1 MHQGG
6 FTVNWCGGD
15 VMSMVKELIDLLSHM
30 DVVSFDVFDTL
41 VFRSYLTQEDLWRDL
56 GRRELGEGKESAF
69 LKARV
74 KADRLTYRTA
84 TAIGGEHTLHGA
96 YEKMPRKFA
105 ALEEFE
111 ERLQRDCLAV
121 NPEMLAVW
129 KRAGELAKKRI
140 IVSDMYLTESWFAG
154 MLKEKGIEGWDR
166 LYISSEQQARKS
178 TGRLFELV
186 RKDFPS
192 QKILHIGDDEHSD
205 VKMAESAGFEAYHY
219 PNLRDEVFAQCP
231 FLERYMSEWPSFEK
245 RRQVG
250 VLVRGWKLL
259 GGCELNYWKRF
270 GYFMGGVLGHLYVKW
285 LSETAKACG
294 IRHLMFVA
302 RDGYLWQKM
311 FDRLNT
317 GIKTDYFYAPR
328 LTSVKVCGVIGTDPA
343 ARAERQSILDSLPDN
358 KPSKE
363 LTRYQ
368 GYLSRYEIDG
378 TTAIVDGC
386 SSAFSVQRLVEA
398 AVGRPVPAFYLMA
411 YSSVET
417 GDALFERCGASWQM
431 LSEFIFSSPESPIDD
446 VEVKGPTYRDS
457 VTSEE
462 VFRQSVFGDVASGAL
477 AGFDVLEQLNF
488 GSEISRQDWFD
499 YFLAFRSEM
508 MYNDEEHLQ
517 KAQNAWQ
524 IGQENYVRIVNREC
538 LGKEM
543 RCLGIKLGV
552 WRCRECVKGDV
563 RRFFLF
569 GHWQMRPLGYCLKR
583 GSALAWH
590 GVVLGVKC
598 ILPKRVYW
606 WVHRRLKGQG
616 E

>member
-1 MHQGG
+1 MRFPFESIQA
-6 FTVNWCGGD
+6 FD
-15 VMSMVKELIDLLSHM
+15 VI
-30 DVVSFDVFDTL
+30 SFDVFDTL

-74 KADRLTYRTA
+74 KADRLTHQTA
-84 TAIGGEHTLHGA
+84 TAIGGEHTLRGA

-105 ALEEFE
+105 ALEESE

-121 NPEMLAVW
+121 NPEMLAAW
-129 KRAGELAKKRI
+129 RRAGDLGKKRI
-140 IVSDMYLTESWFAG
+140 IVSDMYLSESWFAG
-154 MLKEKGIEGWDR
+154 MLKEKGIEGWDG
-166 LYISSEQQARKS
+166 LYISSERQARKS

-192 QKILHIGDDEHSD
+192 EKILHIGDDEHSD
-205 VKMAESAGFEAYHY
+205 GKMAESAGFEVYHY
-219 PNLRDEVFAQCP
+219 PNLRDEVFSQCP
-231 FLERYMSEWPSFEK
+231 FLKRYMSEWPSFEK

-259 GGCELNYWKRF
+259 GGGELNYWKRF

-285 LSETAKACG
+285 LSAAANARG

-343 ARAERQSILDSLPDN
+343 AMAERQAILDSLPDN
-358 KPSKE
+358 QPSRE
-363 LTRYQ
+363 LERYR

-398 AVGRPVPAFYLMA
+398 AVGRPLPALYLMA
-411 YSSVET
+411 YSPVET
-417 GDALFERCGASWQM
+417 GDALFERRGASWQM

-446 VEVKGPTYRDS
+446 VNVNGPIYRDS

-462 VFRQSVFGDVASGAL
+462 VFRQSVFGEVASGAL
-477 AGFDVLEQLNF
+477 AGFDVLEQLHSRA
-488 GSEISRQDWFD
+488 GISPQDWFD
-499 YFLAFRSEM
+499 YYLSFRTEM
-508 MYNDEEHLQ
+508 TCNDEENLQ

-524 IGQENYVRIVNREC
+524 IGQENFRRIVNCGC
-538 LGKEM
+538 LGWET
-543 RCLGIKLGV
+543 RRFGIKLGV
-552 WRCRECVKGDV
+552 WRHREYADGTGGDNAY
-563 RRFFLF
+563 RFYLF
-569 GHWQMRPLGYCLKR
+569 GRWPI
-583 GSALAWH
+583 WT
-590 GVVLGVKC
+590 
-598 ILPKRVYW
+598 
-606 WVHRRLKGQG
+606 RRY
-616 E
+616 